1 MKVLK
6 QERKVE
12 LVVKKSRF
20 IAIARTCTDPAE
32 VKKIVD
38 ETRALYPDATHVVHA
53 AVMGN
58 QFSFSDDHEPKNTAG
73 RPALEVLK
81 VYLLWSI

>member
-6 QERKVE
+6 EERKVE

-20 IAIARTCTDPAE
+20 IAIAKTCKDPAE

-38 ETRALYPDATHVVHA
+38 ETRAQYPDGRRLSA
-53 AVMGN
+53 ANLVCSFAFYVSN
-58 QFSFSDDHEPKNTAG
+58 QTNRRF
-73 RPALEVLK
+73 
-81 VYLLWSI
+81 